1 MQDMLMFKF
10 CLGCCRIV
18 GGIRWREGQ
27 KEQCVLIG
35 IFDKPSCT
43 VRQRHFNVYPF
54 RSTLF
59 FLPHMFLSNST
70 FLSSLPTDFYILE
83 AEADAARGPPL
94 HFVPFQYY

>member
-1 MQDMLMFKF
+1 MFKF
-10 CLGCCRIV
+10 CLGCYRIV

-70 FLSSLPTDFYILE
+70 FRVLYLLISISLRQRRMQRAVHHFTLFPFNIIDF
-83 AEADAARGPPL
+83 PP
-94 HFVPFQYY
+94 